1 MRPNRL
7 PLPQS
12 PEDLRDRLLWRVAHL
27 GSALSAAVILGFTS
41 FYALSG
47 QWALVAI
54 EGLALGVIVGCYAWA
69 LRTRRPTVAVHGLA
83 GGNWAVL
90 IVVVVM
96 QGGLTSPGITW
107 LVLLPPLAMLAGSPW
122 AWPMAAL
129 TVTLMFGLYAAQ
141 SEGILP
147 PPAEIAPLQR
157 AISASLIV
165 MMVSLFAFY
174 ALRWRTRLADE
185 LATARDA
192 AIEANRLKDRF
203 IAHLN
208 HEIRTPMNALI
219 ASAELLAARTTA
231 DPGNQPLVSAL
242 RESAGHL
249 RALVDDVL
257 DLARLEAGAMPLE
270 VRPFELP
277 ALIDS
282 VHHMFA
288 PAAVQKGLRLS
299 ARVAPGTPSGWS
311 GDALRIRQVLLNL
324 VSNAIKM
331 TETGGVDLRVAA
343 GADAGLLFEVQDS
356 GPGIPPP
363 LRERLFAPYAQGRL
377 SAEQRPHSSGLGLAI
392 CRELVIAMGGHIDVD
407 AAPGGGTVFRV
418 ALPLA
423 RDVLAHPVTARSDPL
438 PRDGPQRGGADT
450 VGGRVLLVEDDEVNR
465 LVMATLLKDMGV
477 DAVPAP
483 DGASALARLQS
494 EPFDAVLMDCQ
505 LPDLDGTEVTRR
517 WRAFEADQAC
527 RRIPVI
533 AVTGNVDAESRASCL
548 ASGMDLV
555 IGKPISRD
563 ALARALAAT
572 RSARGAARP
581 DPPSDD
587 RIVTAA

>member
-1 MRPNRL
+1 MRPDRAPL
-7 PLPQS
+7 PLS
-12 PEDLRDRLLWRVAHL
+12 PEELRDRLLWRVAHL
-27 GSALSAAVILGFTS
+27 GSALSAAVILGFIS

-47 QWALVAI
+47 QWVLVAI
-54 EGLALGVIVGCYAWA
+54 ESVAIGVIAGCYAWA
-69 LRTRRPTVAVHGLA
+69 RRTGRPAVAVHGLA
-83 GGNWAVL
+83 GGIWAVL

-147 PPAEIAPLQR
+147 PPAQIAPLQR
-157 AISASLIV
+157 AISASIIV

-185 LATARDA
+185 LAAARDA
-192 AIEANRLKDRF
+192 AVEANRLKDRF

-219 ASAELLAARTTA
+219 ASAELLATRTA
-231 DPGNQPLVSAL
+231 GDAGNQPLVAAL

-257 DLARLEAGAMPLE
+257 DLARLEAGAMTLE
-270 VRPFELP
+270 VRPFELHP
-277 ALIDS
+277 LIET
-282 VHHMFA
+282 VQHMFA
-288 PAAVQKGLRLS
+288 PAAFQKGLQFG
-299 ARVAPGTPSGWS
+299 ARVAPGTSPAWS

-331 TETGGVDLRVAA
+331 TEAGTVELRATA
-343 GADAGLLFEVQDS
+343 GADGGLLFEVQDS

-363 LRERLFAPYAQGRL
+363 LRERLFAPYAQGQL

-392 CRELVIAMGGHIDVD
+392 CRELVHAMGGRIDVE

-423 RDVLAHPVTARSDPL
+423 RHTPAGPGAARATPVAGDA
-438 PRDGPQRGGADT
+438 PRRHDAGA
-450 VGGRVLLVEDDEVNR
+450 VAGRVLLVEDDEVNR
-465 LVMATLLKDMGV
+465 LVMTTLLNDMGV
-477 DAVPAP
+477 DAVPAC

-494 EPFDAVLMDCQ
+494 EPFDFVLMDCQ

-517 WRAFEADQAC
+517 WRALEAGQAC

-533 AVTGNVDAESRASCL
+533 AVTGNVDAESRACCL
-548 ASGMDLV
+548 ASGMDMV
-555 IGKPISRD
+555 IGKPVSRD
-563 ALARALAAT
+563 ALARALAT
-572 RSARGAARP
+572 TRP
-581 DPPSDD
+581 DTPSDD
-587 RIVTAA
+587 RIATAA